1 MQTTAKFAFMKHILT
16 VFASIVLFANVS
28 KAQYNPNPSNIVTGE
43 VGFSIGDAQYF
54 GDLNTRA
61 DLSHPKITIGAM
73 FAKQFGDYIG
83 LKFSAHY
90 AQLGYSDIYSKNV
103 VQQDRNLSFN
113 SNIFELALQGQFNFF
128 RFIPGEPGYQFTPY
142 VTIGIG
148 AFSYNPYAYLA
159 GEKYYLRPLNT
170 EGQGLPGRPATYG
183 TMAACFPIGIGF
195 KYNLGGNTNVFVE
208 VAHRFTTT
216 DYLDDVSTTYAGSA
230 AFPTLANGNPSP
242 ASLLQDRSYEK
253 VATPIGIAGR
263 QRGNSTQK
271 DQYLFAEIGI
281 SFSLTSYRCPTAK

>member
-1 MQTTAKFAFMKHILT
+1 MKHILIVS
-16 VFASIVLFANVS
+16 VFIVLFANVS
-28 KAQYNPNPSNIVTGE
+28 KAQYNPDPSNVVTGE
-43 VGFSIGDAQYF
+43 VGFSIGAAQYF

-61 DLSHPKITIGAM
+61 DLSHPKITLGAM

-90 AQLGYSDIYSKNV
+90 AQLGYTDVYSKNE
-103 VQQDRNLSFN
+103 VQQARNLSFN
-113 SNIFELALQGQFNFF
+113 TNIFEFALQGQFNFF
-128 RFIPGEPGYQFTPY
+128 RFIPGQPGYQFTPY
-142 VTIGIG
+142 VTVGIG
-148 AFSYNPYAYLA
+148 AFSYNPYAYLQ
-159 GEKYYLRPLNT
+159 GEKYFLRPLNT
-170 EGQGLPGRPATYG
+170 EGQGLDGRPAAYG

-216 DYLDDVSTTYAGSA
+216 DYLDDVSTTYAGAA
-230 AFPTLANGNPSP
+230 AFPALANGNPSP
-242 ASLLQDRSYEK
+242 AYLLQDRSYEK
-253 VATPIGIAGR
+253 LATPIGVEGR